1 MDKIPDN
8 IVNKK
13 LYKKAKEEA
22 NEKYKR
28 AGLYKSAFIQKRYQE
43 LGGKYKGEKPES
55 KTELWFSQKWIDME
69 QYIKGKKVECGRN
82 KNEMRKFPLCRPL
95 FKKGQKILT
104 ADEVIK
110 KHGKEKIKKM
120 IKEKRENPKLRV
132 NWINGTVG

>member
-1 MDKIPDN
+1 MNIPEN
-8 IVNKK
+8 IINKK
-13 LYKKAKEEA
+13 LYQKAKEEA
-22 NEKYKR
+22 DEKYKR

-43 LGGKYKGEKPES
+43 LGGKYKGDKPES

-95 FKKGQKILT
+95 FKKGQSILT

-120 IKEKRENPKLRV
+120 IKEKRANPKLRV